1 MALLAMGVLTVAYA
15 QAAVVSLDVG
25 VSALSLAARTI
36 DIDGD
41 GMTDFTFRGNG
52 GICTTDHPTS
62 TCVFAVTVQGRE
74 GTEYL
79 FGPAPGDPARPLV
92 VGDLLGGGD
101 SPGIW
106 GAPAWFSVHVSSVMR
121 LLDSDAA
128 NSGYA
133 GFLDGL
139 TVYSIGFRQAAAGGG
154 FRYGW
159 IDVELFMPLYGGDD
173 STPAGI
179 AIPRVLRLHHADT
192 PGEEVA
198 FALVPEPG
206 SGALL
211 AAAAAALAL
220 GRHRRTWGPGVARAP
235 AGLVL
240 DTGAGAGPN
249 RLAGA
254 DCC

>member
-1 MALLAMGVLTVAYA
+1 MTLA
-15 QAAVVSLDVG
+15 
-25 VSALSLAARTI
+25 LAARTI

-74 GTEYL
+74 GTEFL

-92 VGDLLGGGD
+92 AGDLLGGGD
-101 SPGIW
+101 SPGVW
-106 GAPAWFSVHVSSVMR
+106 GTPAWFSVHVSSMMC

-133 GFLDGL
+133 GILDGL

-159 IDVELFMPLYGGDD
+159 IDVELFMSLHGGDD

-198 FALVPEPG
+198 FTPIPEPG
-206 SGALL
+206 SSALL

-220 GRHRRTWGPGVARAP
+220 GRHRRTGGPGPGREPGTLVP

-249 RLAGA
+249 RLAGPEY
-254 DCC
+254 C